1 MKPSEIQTVLREHY
15 GLDVAQQEVLGGE
28 SDHNVRI
35 VTGDGGEFLLK
46 ATPGSTDD
54 VQLRWQTDVLAHLAD
69 RVPDLP
75 VSRLVP
81 DGTGAYLVAVDGYAL
96 RLLTWR
102 PGALMG
108 LLEHHPVE
116 LLTELGQVAG
126 QLTQALA
133 DLPVRPGVRSHHWDV
148 RRARTAVEDGIGFV
162 PDERNRR
169 HCEQVLTWFDRCAP
183 MLEKLPMGVVH
194 HDMNDFNV
202 LALTGEDGRPRISG
216 VLDVG
221 DALYTVRVAEVAIA
235 VAYAMLRKED
245 PLATAAAV
253 VSGFH
258 SVVPLTPE
266 EIAVVFPLAAARLC
280 VNATTWTHRTS
291 IMDSEYGRARMR
303 HTWPALARIVRINP
317 VFAEMALRAACGL
330 DAPAASALPA
340 HAAPAAVL
348 PGPLTELDLT
358 PAGDL
363 YDGLDWTD
371 DAAFARAIAVR
382 AGGATGF
389 TRHLSPALR
398 WAEQRSEA
406 AAPVQL
412 GTGLFPATGEPVR
425 APLDGDVERV
435 ADPLVLRHQDF
446 WTCWWGLTPAISPGA
461 RVEAG
466 AVLGT
471 AASTLGEPVQVQVVT
486 SPHLAV
492 EPPPRRVRPRDVPL
506 WSKLC
511 PDPAPLLG
519 IAAPGTSRMD
529 VHDVVSVRQRRFG
542 RSQRAYYQRPMNLVR
557 GRGVWLY
564 DEDGLGYLDAI
575 NNVTHVG
582 HAEPR
587 VSAAAAAQMNKLNTN
602 SRFVYEGIA
611 SYAEKLCASLP
622 APLEVAFLVCT
633 GSEANDLALRIARQ
647 VTGRTDV
654 MVIDGAY
661 HGNTT
666 AVTGISPN
674 RYKGPGGAGA
684 PPTTHEVTRPDR
696 YRGPFGYGDPD
707 AGPHYAADVSATVAR
722 LTAEGR
728 PPAAF
733 IAESLM
739 GTAGN
744 IILPEGYLRESFA
757 AVRAAG
763 GLCISDEVQVGVG
776 RLGRAFWGFEPQGV
790 VPDIVT
796 MGKPLG
802 NGHPIAAVVT
812 TREIAD
818 AFDTGMKYFNTFG
831 GNPVSCAIGQQVLE
845 IVRQDGLQTRAAEV
859 GRYFLDRLEQLKEKH
874 ELIGD
879 VRGEGLYLGV
889 ELVRDRT
896 TKEPAAAETMAVSE
910 AMKDR
915 GVIVYPNGVHDNVL
929 KIKPPMVFG
938 REHVDIFAEAL
949 DAVLLSR
956 P

>member
-1 MKPSEIQTVLREHY
+1 VKPSEIHTVLREHY

-35 VTGDGGEFLLK
+35 VTGDGHEFLLK
-46 ATPGSTDD
+46 ASTGSIDD
-54 VQLRWQTDVLAHLAD
+54 VSLRWQTDVLAHLAD
-69 RVPDLP
+69 RVPELP

-81 DGTGAYLVAVDGYAL
+81 ARDGTYLVALDRHVL
-96 RLLTWR
+96 RLLTWQ
-102 PGALMG
+102 PGT
-108 LLEHHPVE
+108 LLASIEHHPTA
-116 LLTELGQVAG
+116 LLTELGEVAG
-126 QLTQALA
+126 RLTRALA
-133 DLPVRPGVRSHHWDV
+133 DLPVRDGVRPHHWDV
-148 RRARTAVEDGIGFV
+148 RNARTAVEDGIGFV
-162 PDERNRR
+162 PDERDRR
-169 HCEQVLTWFDRCAP
+169 RCEQVLTWFDRCAP
-183 MLEKLPMGVVH
+183 ALDDLPMGVVH

-202 LALTGEDGRPRISG
+202 LALPDGEGGLRISG

-245 PLATAAAV
+245 PLAAAVAV

-258 SVVPLTPE
+258 SVLPLSAE

-280 VNATTWTHRTS
+280 VNATTWTRRTS
-291 IMDSEYGRARMR
+291 IMDSQYGRARMR
-303 HTWPALARIVRINP
+303 YTWPALTRIVGINP
-317 VFAEMALRAACGL
+317 ALAEAALLAACGFET
-330 DAPAASALPA
+330 PAAPEPPA
-340 HAAPAAVL
+340 GAAVM
-348 PGPLTELDLT
+348 PGPYTELDLT
-358 PAGDL
+358 PGSDL

-371 DAAFARAIAVR
+371 PRALARAIADQR
-382 AGGATGF
+382 GEGFGF
-389 TRHLSPALR
+389 TRHLSPSLR
-398 WAEQRSEA
+398 WAEQRSA
-406 AAPVQL
+406 AAATAQL
-412 GTGLFPATGEPVR
+412 GVGLFADGGEELR
-425 APLDGDVERV
+425 TPLAAEVERV
-435 ADPLVLRHQDF
+435 AEPLVLRHQEF
-446 WTCWWGLTPAISPGA
+446 WTCWWGVRPAVVVDA
-461 RVEAG
+461 RLEAG

-471 AASTLGEPVQVQVVT
+471 AGPEVQVQVVT
-486 SPHLAV
+486 SARLAA
-492 EPPPRRVRPRDVPL
+492 EPPPRKVRTRDVPL
-506 WSKLC
+506 WSRLC

-519 IAAPGTSRMD
+519 LEPAAASRMD
-529 VHDVVSVRQRRFG
+529 VHDVVSLRERRFG
-542 RSQRAYYQRPMNLVR
+542 RSQRAYYRRPMNLVR

-611 SYAEKLCASLP
+611 AYAERLCATLP

-647 VTGRTDV
+647 VTGRTD
-654 MVIDGAY
+654 MLVIDGAY

-684 PPTTHEVTRPDR
+684 PPTTHEVLRPDR
-696 YRGPFGYGDPD
+696 YRGPFGYDDRD
-707 AGPHYAADVSATVAR
+707 AGPHYAADVAATLAR
-722 LTAEGR
+722 LSAEGR
-728 PPAAF
+728 PPAGF

-744 IILPEGYLRESFA
+744 IILPDGYLREAFA

-776 RLGRAFWGFEPQGV
+776 RLGGAFWGFEPQGV

-845 IVRQDGLQTRAAEV
+845 IVQRDGLQARAAEI
-859 GRYFLDRLEQLKEKH
+859 GEYFLDVLTRLKDRH

-879 VRGEGLYLGV
+879 VRGQGLYLGV
-889 ELVRDRT
+889 ELVRDRAS
-896 TKEPAAAETMAVSE
+896 KEPAAAEALAISE

-915 GVIVYPNGVHDNVL
+915 GVIAYPNGVHDNVL

-938 REHVDIFAEAL
+938 REHVDLFAEAL

-956 P
+956 W